1 MIIRQIPLSASTGQ
15 GQSMPGHEMIQQSEY
30 LSLLRWALHT
40 GSPQHSVNDALSATV
55 RDESDE
61 GVIFKK
67 LIAGILFSRKFIL
80 SYQLVLLCLLS
91 FFALSHGIS
100 RLRSWRRVRQ
110 TRASRQAGE
119 IKSGRSSSSSTL
131 NANDGTSEA
140 FSKLDEQSPLL
151 LAGSHRKTSYS
162 NPGYTLRAFLVY
174 QPSPIPVINKS
185 LPSNGCT
192 LIILMFL
199 SLQIF
204 YTFYNVPLSVPMLF
218 VFADRTSL
226 VFVANLP
233 LLYLFAAKNQPL
245 KYLTGH
251 SYETLNILHRRLG
264 EAMCLLALLHGLGML
279 GVWYTILRPGGS
291 TFASFVLSKI
301 ILLGKSILHIFLPTP
316 RLVQLESQAKVEL
329 RWMLKQHDLFHIGKA
344 DPRSFD
350 RFIGFGSL
358 RDRILHFYG

>member
-1 MIIRQIPLSASTGQ
+1 
-15 GQSMPGHEMIQQSEY
+15 MPEDEMIQQSEY

-40 GSPQHSVNDALSATV
+40 GSPGHSVNDALSATV
-55 RDESDE
+55 RDKPDE
-61 GVIFKK
+61 GVIFRK

-91 FFALSHGIS
+91 FFTLSHGIS
-100 RLRSWRRVRQ
+100 RLRSWRRAR
-110 TRASRQAGE
+110 RRQASGQGGE
-119 IKSGRSSSSSTL
+119 NKSGRSSSSSTL
-131 NANDGTSEA
+131 NANDGTSEP
-140 FSKLDEQSPLL
+140 FSKLDEQSLL
-151 LAGSHRKTSYS
+151 LAGSHRRTSYS

-204 YTFYNVPLSVPMLF
+204 YTFYNVHLSVPMLF

-233 LLYLFAAKNQPL
+233 LLYLFAAKNQPV

-264 EAMCLLALLHGLGML
+264 EVMCLLALLHGLGML

-291 TFASFVLSKI
+291 TLASFVLSKI

-316 RLVQLESQAKVEL
+316 RLVQLESQAKPEL
-329 RWMLKQHDLFHIGKA
+329 
-344 DPRSFD
+344 
-350 RFIGFGSL
+350 
-358 RDRILHFYG
+358 